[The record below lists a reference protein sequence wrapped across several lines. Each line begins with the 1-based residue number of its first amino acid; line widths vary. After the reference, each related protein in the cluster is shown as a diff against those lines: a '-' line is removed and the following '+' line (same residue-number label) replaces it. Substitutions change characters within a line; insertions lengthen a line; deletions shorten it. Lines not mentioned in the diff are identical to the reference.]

1 MIEKNTTPSY
11 PHLGVNLTLK
21 NLISILLLRHYSF
34 TLPHPDMKITQFIY
48 SVLSVILL
56 SSCSQWK
63 AITSR
68 DNSATNR
75 TSRKPN
81 PKKVK
86 FLDMS
91 VSPGQVVTS
100 KHDMSPSM
108 PSYNQ
113 RKLQRD
119 AYNAHITSLN
129 AADIER
135 ADFLQLKYAI
145 VLDATVETLTN
156 VNLLKSIDEWW
167 GTSYCMGGSTKDCI
181 DCSAFTQ
188 TVMQNVYNTTIPRT
202 AQEQYNSS
210 RQINVEDLSEG
221 DLVFFNT
228 NGGRDIT
235 HVGIYLLNNK
245 FVHAATSN
253 GVMVSDLNDVY
264 WKPRFKGAGRYITP
278 SPTTV
283 SFR

>member
-1 MIEKNTTPSY
+1 MRIIQLFY
-11 PHLGVNLTLK
+11 GMLCAV
-21 NLISILLLRHYSF
+21 
-34 TLPHPDMKITQFIY
+34 
-48 SVLSVILL
+48 LL

-63 AITSR
+63 AITSK
-68 DNSATNR
+68 DNSTAR
-75 TSRKPN
+75 QPSRKSGS
-81 PKKVK
+81 KRVK

-100 KHDMSPSM
+100 SHESSSSM

-119 AYNAHITSLN
+119 AYNANIHSSINGL
-129 AADIER
+129 DIER

-145 VLDATVETLTN
+145 VLDETVEKLTN

-202 AQEQYNSS
+202 AQEQFNSS
-210 RQINVEDLSEG
+210 KQINMEDLNEG

-235 HVGIYLLNNK
+235 HVGVYLFNNK

-253 GVMVSDLNDVY
+253 GVMVSDLNDTY
-264 WKPRFKGAGRYITP
+264 WKPRYKGAGRFITP
-278 SPTTV
+278 TPTIV
-283 SFR
+283 SEKIEGTR